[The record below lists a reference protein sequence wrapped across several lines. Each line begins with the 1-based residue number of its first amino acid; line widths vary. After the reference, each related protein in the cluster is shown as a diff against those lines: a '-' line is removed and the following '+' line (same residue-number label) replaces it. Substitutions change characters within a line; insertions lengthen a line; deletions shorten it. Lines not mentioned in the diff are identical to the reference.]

1 MRISDGRAAETEP
14 SSTRR
19 AVELICLVLV
29 LVTLGVYAGVLQ
41 HNFVNYDDFDYV
53 LENPHV
59 QGGLSPSG
67 VIWAFT
73 TGFASNWHPLTWLSH
88 MLDCQIYG
96 IDHPGGHHLTN
107 LLFHAANSVLL
118 FLLLRRMT
126 GALWR
131 SAVVAA
137 LFAWHP
143 LHVESVAWIAE
154 RKDVLSTFF
163 WLLTMMAY
171 VRYVEEF
178 NVGGPGRKKY
188 YRLMLLLFALGL
200 MSKPMLVT
208 LPFVL
213 LLADYWPLRRSAERG
228 VRSAELPGEAKV
240 RTVSWNKLIVEK
252 LPMFALTVISSV
264 VTFLVQQ
271 NSGAVLAT
279 QREPVTVR
287 IGHALL
293 AYVGYMRQMV
303 WPSGLA
309 VYYPLPKLVSVN
321 EVVAA
326 AMLLALLTAGAVA
339 LARWRRYVLFGWLW
353 FLGTLV
359 PVIGLV
365 QVGSQA
371 MADRY
376 TYMPL
381 VGLFII
387 FVWGLADLP
396 GEGRFDMPNPAWAV
410 ALPILAA
417 CVLLTRNQLPYWKNS
432 ETLFHHDLDAA
443 GDNFTAHFAL
453 AYVLDKAGQTVPAET
468 EMNAALQLEPH
479 SAKLFNLIGIHY
491 ARLGDL
497 ATADGAYR
505 SALRSDPS
513 FSDPHYNLGN
523 LLAREGKLDEASAEY
538 GQALRLKPDSP
549 DAHNNLGAVLLRQ
562 NRLQDALAQYKAA
575 LRLLPDYPEA
585 QFGMASVLL
594 QLGHLDLAQIH
605 YEEVLRLKPDFA
617 GARSKL
623 GLVLARQGSLQEAIP
638 EFQTAIKQEPQNPEI
653 YFNLAAA
660 YAALN
665 RLDDAVKT
673 FGEVLRLKP
682 GDVPARLRLTAIFL
696 KQGDTNSAIQICR
709 DTLRVKPD
717 STEAMRELAWL
728 LATAAQ
734 PELRDGAEAVR
745 LAEKAGEPTGPTQSA
760 HPGALDAAYAEAGR
774 FDEAVKTAEKVRQMA
789 LAAGQPSAADE
800 AAKRL
805 ELYRAHKA
813 YHE

>member
-1 MRISDGRAAETEP
+1 MRISDGREAETEP
-14 SSTRR
+14 RSTPL
-19 AVELICLVLV
+19 AVPLICLALG
-29 LVTLGVYAGVLQ
+29 LVTFGVYAGVL
-41 HNFVNYDDFDYV
+41 HHDFVNYDDFDYV

-59 QGGLSPSG
+59 QGGLSLSG

-73 TGFASNWHPLTWLSH
+73 SGYASNWHPLTWISH

-96 IDHPGGHHLTN
+96 IHHPGGHHLTN

-118 FLLLRRMT
+118 FLLLKRMT
-126 GALWR
+126 GVLWR

-163 WLLTMMAY
+163 WLLTMIAY

-178 NVGGPGRKKY
+178 NADGSGQKKY
-188 YRLMLLLFALGL
+188 YRWMLALFALGL

-213 LLADYWPLRRSAERG
+213 LLADYWPLC
-228 VRSAELPGEAKV
+228 RSAELPGDAKV
-240 RTVSWNKLIVEK
+240 RTVSWNKLIAEK

-271 NSGAVLAT
+271 KSGAVLAT

-293 AYVGYMRQMV
+293 AYIGYVRKMV

-309 VYYPLPKLVSVN
+309 VYYPLPRLLSVSD
-321 EVVAA
+321 VVAA
-326 AMLLALLTAGAVA
+326 GMLLALLTAGAIA

-396 GEGRFDMPNPAWAV
+396 GKGRFDLPNSARAV
-410 ALPILAA
+410 VLPVLAA
-417 CVLLTRNQLPYWKNS
+417 CLWLTRNQLPYWKNS
-432 ETLFHHDLDAA
+432 ESLFRRDLEVA

-453 AYVLDKAGQTVPAET
+453 AYVLDKSGQTIPAET

-479 SAKLFNLIGIHY
+479 SAKLLNLIGIHY

-505 SALRSDPS
+505 SAVRGEPS

-523 LLAREGKLDEASAEY
+523 LLAREGKLDEAAAEY
-538 GQALRLKPDSP
+538 RQALRLKPDSP
-549 DAHNNLGAVLLRQ
+549 DAHNNLGAVLLRL
-562 NRLQDALAQYKAA
+562 NRLQDALAEYKAA
-575 LRLLPDYPEA
+575 LRLQPDYPEA
-585 QFGMASVLL
+585 QFGMAGVLL

-605 YEEVLRLKPDFA
+605 YQEVLRLKPDFT
-617 GARSKL
+617 GAHSKL
-623 GLVLARQGSLQEAIP
+623 GLVLARQGSLHEAIP
-638 EFQTAIKQEPQNPEI
+638 EFQTAIQQEPQNPEN

-665 RLDDAVKT
+665 RLDDAMKS
-673 FGEVLRLKP
+673 FGEVVRLKP
-682 GDVPARLRLTAIFL
+682 GDAPARLRMAAIFL
-696 KQGDTNSAIQICR
+696 KQGNTNSAIQTCR
-709 DTLRVKPD
+709 DALRMKPD
-717 STEAMRELAWL
+717 SAEAMRALAWL
-728 LATAAQ
+728 LATAVQ
-734 PELRDGAEAVR
+734 PGLRDGAEAVR
-745 LAEKAGEPTGPTQSA
+745 LAEKAGELTGQTEPAYLGT
-760 HPGALDAAYAEAGR
+760 LDAAYAEAGR
-774 FDEAVKTAEKVRQMA
+774 FDEAIKTAEKVRQLA
-789 LAAGQPSAADE
+789 LAGRQQSLADA

-805 ELYRAHKA
+805 ELYRAHQA